1 MYKKRQKN
9 SFFHKP
15 SQKEN
20 IPLLL
25 RKLIINN
32 YVIKQ
37 TQSINFFFLGGD
49 YWMKRE
55 LEKTH

>member
-37 TQSINFFFLGGD
+37 THSITLFGGGD
-49 YWMKRE
+49 YWMKRK

>member
-9 SFFHKP
+9 SFFHKH

-37 TQSINFFFLGGD
+37 TQSIKFFLGGGIIG
-49 YWMKRE
+49 
-55 LEKTH
+55 

>member
-15 SQKEN
+15 NQKEN

-37 TQSINFFFLGGD
+37 TQSINFFWGGD
-49 YWMKRE
+49 YWMKRK

>member
-37 TQSINFFFLGGD
+37 TQSINFFFLRGGLLD
-49 YWMKRE
+49 E
-55 LEKTH
+55 T